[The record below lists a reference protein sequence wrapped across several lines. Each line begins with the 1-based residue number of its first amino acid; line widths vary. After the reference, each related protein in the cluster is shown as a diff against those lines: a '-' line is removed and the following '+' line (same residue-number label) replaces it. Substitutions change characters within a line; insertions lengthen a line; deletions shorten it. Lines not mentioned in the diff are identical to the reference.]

1 MDPTWMPVIVALIG
15 GIFSV
20 LGVVVTVLLNKYVKD
35 DQMRKV
41 LETALQNGLGVLQQA
56 AKDGI
61 QITTDPKVEAQ
72 LPPSVSPQ
80 MTVAVQY
87 VMDHADKSV
96 KRFDLQP
103 VMIAQK
109 LMARAGVQELQTGLV
124 AETPTLPAHEVRTL
138 MAVRKHRG

>member
-61 QITTDPKVEAQ
+61 LDN
-72 LPPSVSPQ
+72 
-80 MTVAVQY
+80 
-87 VMDHADKSV
+87 
-96 KRFDLQP
+96 DLILRLKP
-103 VMIAQK
+103 NYRLACHLK
-109 LMARAGVQELQTGLV
+109 
-124 AETPTLPAHEVRTL
+124 
-138 MAVRKHRG
+138 